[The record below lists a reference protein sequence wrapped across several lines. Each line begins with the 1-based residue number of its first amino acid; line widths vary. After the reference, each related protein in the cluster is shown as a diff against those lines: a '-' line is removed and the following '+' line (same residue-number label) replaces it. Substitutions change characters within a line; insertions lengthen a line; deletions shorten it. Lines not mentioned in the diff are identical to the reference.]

1 MKGAQIWGRQ
11 PVGRKPKRHT
21 LIHRGLAWQ
30 YHHPQVNG
38 PKMCTSSLACVTT
51 GSHVTGR
58 QRRWCCS
65 IWVFFSIFVFF
76 LLQCE
81 KKKKK
86 KKKCKLNVR
95 WKHHFSSSGNG
106 KPSQKKGLRSWNV
119 EAGEQNWLKAGVSQ
133 CSVSAVQQ
141 PMTHSYTAFKY
152 WRLEGVFVVSHFKK
166 GHFKQ
171 CQVQRK
177 KEHILK
183 CNNIDEQR
191 HERYWEI
198 HVGSID

>member
-1 MKGAQIWGRQ
+1 M
-11 PVGRKPKRHT
+11 GRKCAPLRS
-21 LIHRGLAWQ
+21 LVWQ
-30 YHHPQVNG
+30 QEV
-38 PKMCTSSLACVTT
+38 TSRADSADDVAQFECFFPFLF
-51 GSHVTGR
+51 
-58 QRRWCCS
+58 
-65 IWVFFSIFVFF
+65 FFS
-76 LLQCE
+76 CSA
-81 KKKKK
+81 KKIKKK